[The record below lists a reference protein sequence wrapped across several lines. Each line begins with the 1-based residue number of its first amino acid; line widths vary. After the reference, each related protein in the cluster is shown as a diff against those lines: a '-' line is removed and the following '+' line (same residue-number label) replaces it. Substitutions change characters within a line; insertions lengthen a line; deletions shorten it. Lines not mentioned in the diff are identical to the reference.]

1 MIMSGWKI
9 GYPSGL
15 DGVLTYD
22 AGMGLYDKIS
32 AEVIVFDSTPM
43 CRAVGKVSSVVGDHI
58 WVTNITNYPNIA
70 GTSFDDAPTAFELDE
85 FNSGFI
91 KFLSGT
97 LKKHVYGITDTG
109 LYDLVSTTNLGSEG
123 ITGNEY
129 FEVVTGGCSYSFPSG
144 RNPIR
149 RDFKRRLD
157 AESVRLPYYGG
168 GLVVPRGWMQDD
180 LVATAYMT
188 SEIEVDRLEH
198 ILNHQ
203 LDYKGFDGLYSTDEL
218 DNSDGLAPFVLQTG
232 SIDIRNQLVVNLTD
246 YKIMKD
252 GKRSDSFWEVQMH
265 FENFSQPLYR
275 GV

>member
-1 MIMSGWKI
+1 MAGWKI

-15 DGVLTYD
+15 DSVVSYN
-22 AGMGLYDKIS
+22 AGKALYDKIS
-32 AEVIVFDSTPM
+32 AEIIVFDSTPM
-43 CRAVGKVSSVVGDHI
+43 CRAVGKVSSVSGTTMFA
-58 WVTNITNYPNIA
+58 TNITNYPNIT
-70 GTSFDDAPTAFELDE
+70 GTSFDLALNKFEEDE
-85 FNSGFI
+85 FNSGFV

-97 LKKHVYGITDTG
+97 CKKIVYKITDTDEYY
-109 LYDLVSTTNLGSEG
+109 LTSTTNLQSVGVVADD
-123 ITGNEY
+123 Y

-168 GLVVPRGWMQDD
+168 GLIVPRGWMQDD

-188 SEIEVDRLEH
+188 SEIEVDTLEH

-203 LDYKGFDGLYSTDEL
+203 LDYVGFDGLYSTDEL

-252 GKRSDSFWEVQMH
+252 SKRSDTFWEVQMH

>member
-1 MIMSGWKI
+1 MSGWKI

-15 DGVLTYD
+15 DGAVSYN
-22 AGMGLYDKIS
+22 AGKALYDKIS
-32 AEVIVFDSTPM
+32 AEIIVFDSTPM
-43 CRAVGKVSSVVGDHI
+43 CRAVGKVSSVSGTTMFA
-58 WVTNITNYPNIA
+58 TNITNYPNISK
-70 GTSFDDAPTAFELDE
+70 TSFDSALTEFELDE
-85 FNSGFI
+85 FNSGFV

-97 LKKHVYGITDTG
+97 CKKIVYKITDTDQYY
-109 LYDLVSTTNLGSEG
+109 LTSTTNLQSVGVAADD
-123 ITGNEY
+123 Y

-168 GLVVPRGWMQDD
+168 GLIVPR
-180 LVATAYMT
+180 V
-188 SEIEVDRLEH
+188 
-198 ILNHQ
+198 
-203 LDYKGFDGLYSTDEL
+203 GFDGLYSTDEL

-252 GKRSDSFWEVQMH
+252 SKRSDTFWEVQMH

>member
-1 MIMSGWKI
+1 MSGWKI

-15 DGVLTYD
+15 DS
-22 AGMGLYDKIS
+22 AGSYNAGKALYDKIS

-43 CRAVGKVSSVVGDHI
+43 CRAVGKVSSVVGTQI
-58 WVTNITNYPNIA
+58 QVTNITNYPNIA
-70 GTSFDDAPTAFELDE
+70 GTNFDSAPTSFELDE

-97 LKKHVYGITDTG
+97 LKKNVYKITDTG
-109 LYDLVSTTNLGSEG
+109 SYNLISTTNLQSEG

-129 FEVVTGGCSYSFPSG
+129 FEVVTGGCSYSFPSD

-252 GKRSDSFWEVQMH
+252 GKRSDTFWEVQMH